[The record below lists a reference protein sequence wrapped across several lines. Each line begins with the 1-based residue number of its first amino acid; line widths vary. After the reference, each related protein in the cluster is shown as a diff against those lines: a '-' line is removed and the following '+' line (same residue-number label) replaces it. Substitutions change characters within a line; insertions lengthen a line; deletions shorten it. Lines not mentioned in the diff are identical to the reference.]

1 MYIEVSSLI
10 MLVLIIFSGVYLLV
24 KHIQNEERRKVE
36 KEYKEK
42 IEALKPEPTR
52 EDIQLAL
59 KKALETPTELQDS
72 VNLLKRLMDK
82 RNIPYEDES
91 DIVWYFDEDLP
102 LKELTDEYA
111 NKVIDKFLKVT
122 QKTAI

>member
-10 MLVLIIFSGVYLLV
+10 MLALIIFSGVYLLV
-24 KHIQNEERRKVE
+24 KHIQNEERRKIE

-52 EDIQLAL
+52 EEIRLAL
-59 KKALETPTELQDS
+59 QKALETPPELQES
-72 VNLLKRLMDK
+72 INLLKRLMDE
-82 RNIPYEDES
+82 RGIPYEDES

-111 NKVIDKFLKVT
+111 NKVIDDYLEAMNNK
-122 QKTAI
+122 

>member
-10 MLVLIIFSGVYLLV
+10 MLALIIFSGVYLLV
-24 KHIQNEERRKVE
+24 KHIQNEERRKVA

-59 KKALETPTELQDS
+59 KKAHETPTELQDS

-111 NKVIDKFLKVT
+111 NKVIDDYLEAMNNK
-122 QKTAI
+122 